1 MNIESIKQFKNTKF
15 THEQLRENFTRDD
28 IKELV
33 SVFYN
38 LEKQKENYDFDLM
51 RNILS
56 SACLI
61 DRKEIEATKT
71 PEQKAR
77 EKKEAREKS
86 KQQDIE
92 RCYKSCRELNSHPT
106 RTKSYDLS
114 LTETKDVSFYVPLL
128 LYNDAVVNNKIK
140 ELIDFIDEFQD
151 VAPSTTYTFKL
162 DKRKLKAMN
171 TYCEESRDVLLK
183 ITFFNKDNPK
193 FSSKRV

>member
-1 MNIESIKQFKNTKF
+1 MNIESIKQFKNMKF
-15 THEQLRENFTRDD
+15 THEQLRENFSRDD

-38 LEKQKENYDFDLM
+38 LEKQKENYDYDLM
-51 RNILS
+51 QNILS
-56 SACLI
+56 SASVI
-61 DRKEIEATKT
+61 DRKEIEATKS

-77 EKKEAREKS
+77 EKKEAREKERL
-86 KQQDIE
+86 QHIE
-92 RCYKSCRELNSHPT
+92 RCYDYCRKLNN
-106 RTKSYDLS
+106 RFFIRMYDDLS
-114 LTETKDVSFYVPLL
+114 LTYTCEETVFVPLL

-140 ELIDFIDEFQD
+140 ELRDFIDEFQD

-171 TYCEESRDVLLK
+171 SICPERVRVHLK